1 MIESLEK
8 NINKSGELYKLAK
21 DLEKFFDSY
30 DESGYWDEDSRE
42 DNIMHISDQLAHRDT
57 SFLEDC
63 LDNIV
68 DQEDRQSVRTEAKQL
83 LRRLSYVESTP
94 SSDD

>member
-1 MIESLEK
+1 MSKSLEK
-8 NINKSGELYKLAK
+8 NIKKAGKLYKLAR

-42 DNIMHISDQLAHRDT
+42 DNIMHIVDQLAHRDT

-63 LDNIV
+63 LDYIV
-68 DQEDRQSVRTEAKQL
+68 DQEDQQSVRTEAKQL
-83 LRRLSYVESTP
+83 LRRLSYVG
-94 SSDD
+94 SDD